1 MDVRVF
7 RMIVTFTD
15 FGIEGPYLG
24 QMRAS
29 LTRLA
34 PGVPIIDLMVD
45 VPAFDVQAAAY
56 LLPAVMKPL
65 AADTVCLAVVDPGVG
80 GDRLPVILRAD
91 EHWFVGPDNGLFEL
105 LARRAR
111 TPPEWWEITW
121 RAETL
126 SASFHGRD
134 LFAPVAARIAAEGRE
149 GVKAVASPCHPDR
162 RPYAV
167 WPDDLAQVI
176 YIDGYGNC
184 MLGVRWEKLG
194 PAPEI
199 RIGANHLPVARTFS
213 DVSPG
218 SPFCYEN
225 ALGLAEIAVNKGNAA
240 ALLGLRPGSQV
251 SVRELSGK

>member
-80 GDRLPVILRAD
+80 GDRLPVILRA
-91 EHWFVGPDNGLFEL
+91 
-105 LARRAR
+105 
-111 TPPEWWEITW
+111 
-121 RAETL
+121 
-126 SASFHGRD
+126 
-134 LFAPVAARIAAEGRE
+134 
-149 GVKAVASPCHPDR
+149 
-162 RPYAV
+162 
-167 WPDDLAQVI
+167 
-176 YIDGYGNC
+176 
-184 MLGVRWEKLG
+184 
-194 PAPEI
+194 
-199 RIGANHLPVARTFS
+199 
-213 DVSPG
+213 
-218 SPFCYEN
+218 
-225 ALGLAEIAVNKGNAA
+225 
-240 ALLGLRPGSQV
+240 
-251 SVRELSGK
+251 